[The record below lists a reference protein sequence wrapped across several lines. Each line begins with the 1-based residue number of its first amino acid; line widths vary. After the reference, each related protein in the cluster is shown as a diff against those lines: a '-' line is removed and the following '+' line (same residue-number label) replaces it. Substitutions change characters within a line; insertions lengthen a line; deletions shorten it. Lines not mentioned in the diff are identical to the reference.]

1 MTTQLSLYNDA
12 LIHIGERPL
21 VALTDNTEP
30 RRVLD
35 QVWNNGARKF
45 CLEQGH
51 WKFAHRSVKLDYSLI
66 ITPTNGY
73 SRAFTKPADFV
84 RLSKMCAD
92 EFLES
97 PLVDYNDEAG
107 VWYANLDNIYVQ
119 YVSNDSAYGYDL
131 ALWPETFTLYV
142 GLYLAWRS
150 GTRISATVDRGL
162 LRADLTEAKL
172 NALSKDAV
180 SGPTQFLPTGG
191 WTQARLGGGGQGRK
205 NRSSLYG

>member
-12 LIHIGERPL
+12 LINIGERPL

-35 QVWNNGARKF
+35 TIWTNARKF

-51 WKFAHRSVKLDYSLI
+51 WKFAERSAKLDYSLV
-66 ITPTNGY
+66 ITPAWGHP
-73 SRAFTKPADFV
+73 RAFAQPADFV
-84 RLSKMCAD
+84 RLSRMCSD
-92 EFLES
+92 EFFSS
-97 PLVDYNDEAG
+97 PITDWKEEAK
-107 VWYANLDNIYVQ
+107 VWYTNIDSIYVQ
-119 YVSNDSAYGYDL
+119 YVSNDSAYGYDMT
-131 ALWPETFTLYV
+131 LWPETFTLYV

-150 GTRISATVDRGL
+150 GNRISAGINRDAL
-162 LRADLTEAKL
+162 QKDLELAKL

-180 SGPTQFLPTGG
+180 SGPTQFLPSGG
-191 WTQARLGGGGQGRK
+191 WTQARLGGGDQGRK